1 MDVGG
6 LLGMMQVV
14 VLPQCPQI
22 SQYRGPDPALS
33 LEMHQA
39 SENLVQQST

>member
-1 MDVGG
+1 MI
-6 LLGMMQVV
+6 QVV
-14 VLPQCPQI
+14 VLPQFTQV
-22 SQYRGPDPALS
+22 SQYRGSDPALS